1 MDQEQRL
8 ALVQKYEKGVIYRHV
23 EDYEK
28 YVLLTRMMLTL
39 VLESTL
45 NNWELFSGNASSI

>member
-45 NNWELFSGNASSI
+45 NNWELFSGNASPI

>member
-28 YVLLTRMMLTL
+28 YVLVAEMLLT
-39 VLESTL
+39 
-45 NNWELFSGNASSI
+45 